1 MIQLIHIIDLKVENN
16 KKNIPK
22 HYHFYYNNHS
32 PKPPLPP
39 KHSQTKQTPIYLNLR
54 QKPPP
59 TISKTKL

>member
-39 KHSQTKQTPIYLNLR
+39 KHSQTKQTPI
-54 QKPPP
+54 
-59 TISKTKL
+59 